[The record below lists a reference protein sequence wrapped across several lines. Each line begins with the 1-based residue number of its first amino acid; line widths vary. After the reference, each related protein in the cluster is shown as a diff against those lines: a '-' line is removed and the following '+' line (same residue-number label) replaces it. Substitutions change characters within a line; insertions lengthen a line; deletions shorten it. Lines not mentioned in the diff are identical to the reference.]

1 MCSLLKCAH
10 DLSLPLLYV
19 QLKLINVIAIIVVQL
34 IGWFIIYNTLS
45 PNLILSS
52 NADIWRILD

>member
-1 MCSLLKCAH
+1 MCSLSKCAH

-19 QLKLINVIAIIVVQL
+19 QLKLINVITIIVVQL
-34 IGWFIIYNTLS
+34 IGWFIIYSTLF